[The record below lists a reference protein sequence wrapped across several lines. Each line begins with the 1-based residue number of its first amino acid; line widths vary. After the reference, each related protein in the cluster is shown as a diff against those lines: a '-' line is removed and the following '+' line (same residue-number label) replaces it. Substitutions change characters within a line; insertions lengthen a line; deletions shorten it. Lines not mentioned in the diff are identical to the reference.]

1 MLSGYLKRNRRL
13 QMEGG
18 VILNLVMAHPSIFIE
33 SHSNREGLLDSSKK
47 SRYGQ
52 GWPAQSN
59 GTRQGWSRRTTSRA
73 LQPLDGSGHSGFRIK
88 YRRTRHHHVGARVGH
103 QRRRLLVDNA
113 V

>member
-47 SRYGQ
+47 SRHGQ
-52 GWPAQSN
+52 DWPTQSN
-59 GTRQGWSRRTTSRA
+59 GTRQRWSRRTTSCA
-73 LQPLDGSGHSGFRIK
+73 LEPLDGSGHSVFRIK
-88 YRRTRHHHVGARVGH
+88 DCRTRHEDIGSSFHHE
-103 QRRRLLVDNA
+103 RRR
-113 V
+113 